1 MRARACMVVAVAS
14 LAIANASANPLP
26 PYIADFRSVSAEC
39 PAERAHCFSIH
50 LHVAKGV
57 VTPEWIRTQIE
68 TANHFFA
75 DVSAGFRISSVDSKT
90 MDRVDTIAER
100 ASLKK
105 YVTNRVIHV
114 FVTSRLQDV
123 DVADKEIRGVTL
135 KKADTKYIILS
146 AIAPDRV
153 LAHELGHLF
162 GLPHST
168 YAESIMNKTERTE
181 PPLEER
187 TFAIVEV
194 EKLKVGVK
202 RLVRAKILASSR

>member
-1 MRARACMVVAVAS
+1 MVVAVAS

>member
-1 MRARACMVVAVAS
+1 MVVALAS
-14 LAIANASANPLP
+14 LAIASASANPLP
-26 PYIADFRSVSAEC
+26 PHIADFRSVSAEC
-39 PAERAHCFSIH
+39 PAERAHCFAIH
-50 LHVAKGV
+50 LHVVKGV
-57 VTPEWIRTQIE
+57 VTPAWIRTQIE
-68 TANHFFA
+68 TANHYFA
-75 DVSAGFRISSVDSKT
+75 DVSAGFRISAVDSKT

-135 KKADTKYIILS
+135 KKGETKYIILS
-146 AIAPDRV
+146 EIAPDRV

-181 PPLEER
+181 PPLESR
-187 TFAIVEV
+187 TFALAEI
-194 EKLKVGVK
+194 EKLKANVK
-202 RLVRAKILASSR
+202 RLVRAKILASAH